1 MIDKLLEKF
10 FDTLSIIATLTI
22 LFAVM
27 VIGFIGLGLPALLVM
42 FLVSV
47 FV

>member
-22 LFAVM
+22 LFVVM

>member
-10 FDTLSIIATLTI
+10 FDTLNIIATLTI
-22 LFAVM
+22 LFVVM
-27 VIGFIGLGLPALLVM
+27 VVGFIGLGLPALVVM
-42 FLVSV
+42 FLISV

>member
-1 MIDKLLEKF
+1 MNKLLEKF
-10 FDTLSIIATLTI
+10 FDMLSIIATLII

-27 VIGFIGLGLPALLVM
+27 LACFIGLGLPALLVM
-42 FLVSV
+42 FLISV

>member
-1 MIDKLLEKF
+1 MNKILSIL

-22 LFAVM
+22 FFVVM
-27 VIGFIGLGLPALLVM
+27 VIGFISLGLPALLVI
-42 FLVSV
+42 FLISV